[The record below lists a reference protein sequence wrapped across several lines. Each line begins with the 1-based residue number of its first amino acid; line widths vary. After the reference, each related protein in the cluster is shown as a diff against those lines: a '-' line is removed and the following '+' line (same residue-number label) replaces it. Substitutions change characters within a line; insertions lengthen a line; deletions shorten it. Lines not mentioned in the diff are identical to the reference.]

1 MARAHATSFPS
12 RETIDLNRPSNA
24 NWAREE
30 LLSLLSVSATLAG
43 LCITVV
49 AFMNSVDKARSTVTV
64 VDEILASTAAAFLLC
79 VYLIFW
85 ALRTYRPSLST
96 MLVRI
101 VDAVFLLALT
111 SMTVSAFVMVYTLW

>member
-1 MARAHATSFPS
+1 M
-12 RETIDLNRPSNA
+12 NRPSNPSS
-24 NWAREE
+24 WAREE

-49 AFMNSVDKARSTVTV
+49 AFMNTVDKAHSTVTK
-64 VDEILASTAAAFLLC
+64 VDEILSITAATFLLC

-85 ALRTYRPSLST
+85 ALRTNKPRLSSA
-96 MLVRI
+96 LVRV
-101 VDAVFLLALT
+101 VDGVFLLALT